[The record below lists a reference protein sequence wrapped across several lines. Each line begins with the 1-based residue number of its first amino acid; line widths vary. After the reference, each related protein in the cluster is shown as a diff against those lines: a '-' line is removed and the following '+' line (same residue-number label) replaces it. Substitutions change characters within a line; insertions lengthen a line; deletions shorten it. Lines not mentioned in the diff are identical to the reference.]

1 MGSATHQNEDT
12 EVHMRM
18 NWQLWNYYH
27 RCGYKKNFW
36 QTLFKLLRENRISE
50 SDPGEGQ
57 LKFADVY
64 KRQLGKSFIK
74 ALRFYVAGN
83 NLLEFSPFKLW
94 DPEKNKN
101 YADGSGYPLNRVFSV
116 GFNANF

>member
-1 MGSATHQNEDT
+1 MSTNTAEQNANAIYPRLSGGSGGPGASNNSQDSSWWLRDGSF
-12 EVHMRM
+12 MR
-18 NWQLWNYYH
+18 LKSLEI
-27 RCGYKKNFW
+27 GYSLPKS
-36 QTLFKLLRENRISE
+36 I
-50 SDPGEGQ
+50 
-57 LKFADVY
+57 
-64 KRQLGKSFIK
+64 LGKSFIK
-74 ALRFYVAGN
+74 VLRFYVAGN